1 MMRALHFDKVLEVFA
16 VSMAKGLLYVLV
28 LMRLVVYVCSISSG
42 EV

>member
-1 MMRALHFDKVLEVFA
+1 MRAQHFDKVLEVFA